1 MKGFLT
7 SLEGDRTI
15 WALLSMLAVLSF
27 LPVYSAS
34 SNLVYVV
41 NKGTTLGY
49 FLKHAVLLFI
59 GFVIIYGVH
68 KIPYKYVSAA
78 SVLLFPVIIVLLMVA
93 LVQGQSIE
101 GAFASRW
108 LRSPII
114 GVGFQTST
122 LAGVVL
128 MMYVS
133 RYLAKNKEIEI
144 SFRSSLIFLWLP
156 VAMILALILPANL
169 STTALLFFMVL
180 ILVFLGGY
188 PLKFLGIIII
198 ISAISFAVF
207 VLAAKAFPTM
217 MPNRVDT
224 WMSRIENHFDKTD
237 KTANFQADKAKVAIA
252 TGQINGRGPGKS
264 IQKNFL
270 PQSSSDFI
278 YAIIVEEYGLLGG
291 LFVIF
296 IFLGFLFRI
305 IIVARK
311 SESIFGSL
319 LIIGVGFPIVFQA
332 FTNMAVAVG
341 LFPVTGQPLPILS
354 TGGTSIWMTCLSI
367 GIILSVSSQ
376 KELKEIKETNQS
388 ENTLDILN
396 EKIG

>member
-1 MKGFLT
+1 MKGL
-7 SLEGDRTI
+7 LKNIEGDRTI
-15 WALLSMLAVLSF
+15 WALISLLAILSF

-68 KIPYKYVSAA
+68 KIPYKYFSAA
-78 SVLLFPVIIVLLMVA
+78 SVLLFPVIIVLLMVT

-101 GAFASRW
+101 GANASRW
-108 LRSPII
+108 LRIPII

-144 SFRSSLIFLWLP
+144 SFRSSLFFLWLP

-291 LFVIF
+291 LFVMF

>member
-1 MKGFLT
+1 
-7 SLEGDRTI
+7 
-15 WALLSMLAVLSF
+15 
-27 LPVYSAS
+27 
-34 SNLVYVV
+34 
-41 NKGTTLGY
+41 
-49 FLKHAVLLFI
+49 
-59 GFVIIYGVH
+59 
-68 KIPYKYVSAA
+68 
-78 SVLLFPVIIVLLMVA
+78 
-93 LVQGQSIE
+93 
-101 GAFASRW
+101 
-108 LRSPII
+108 LRIPII

-144 SFRSSLIFLWLP
+144 SFRSSLFFLWLP

-291 LFVIF
+291 LFVMF

>member
-1 MKGFLT
+1 MKGL
-7 SLEGDRTI
+7 LKNIEGDRTI
-15 WALLSMLAVLSF
+15 WALISLLAILSF

-68 KIPYKYVSAA
+68 KIPYKYFSAA
-78 SVLLFPVIIVLLMVA
+78 SVLLFPVIIVLLMVT

-101 GAFASRW
+101 GANASRW
-108 LRSPII
+108 LRIPII

-144 SFRSSLIFLWLP
+144 SFRSSLFFLWLP

-188 PLKFLGIIII
+188 PLRFLGIIII
-198 ISAISFAVF
+198 ISAISFAGF
-207 VLAAKAFPTM
+207 VLAAKAFPTL

-291 LFVIF
+291 LFVML